1 MRKTT
6 YGIVHWRHPTI
17 HPSFSASISPP
28 TATLVMASSHHP
40 SLLLYSP
47 PFLRITCSAPSEP
60 VSPSFSQLHSSAL
73 YFPPSFPAPKRLSPS
88 CLIIAC
94 SQKVDAIPHSR
105 PCIVLEGHTNAPTGL
120 LLAFLVPRCHLTSQ
134 GSLRRIPS
142 WMEQRCLEVS

>member
-40 SLLLYSP
+40 SLLLSSP
-47 PFLRITCSAPSEP
+47 PFLHITCSAPSQP
-60 VSPSFSQLHSSAL
+60 VSPNVSQLHSSVL
-73 YFPPSFPAPKRLSPS
+73 YFPPSSLAPKRLSPS

-94 SQKVDAIPHSR
+94 SQIADAIPRSR
-105 PCIVLEGHTNAPTGL
+105 PCIVLEGHTNASSAL
-120 LLAFLVPRCHLTSQ
+120 LLNSLVPQCHLTSP
-134 GSLRRIPS
+134 GSLRRVPS
-142 WMEQRCLEVS
+142 WMEQ